1 MHEEN
6 DYSRFMPPSERPQP
20 ETRENNVS
28 LPEEACE
35 SRESGEAT
43 LIVEEV
49 ALPEEATEI
58 KPGFGLANRFVAGVA
73 RFFYDF
79 FNPFLIASYLTL
91 LLFEMTVLALTAP
104 GASVVYTVTV
114 LGATAI
120 VPAIAL
126 VFMRRFGAISALS
139 MPLRSERFVPYVL
152 ALLTLGAIT
161 LLLAFRGAPLWLWL
175 IYAGGCVAIMANM
188 LINIKIRVSN
198 HATAMAAFIA
208 ALVIMQTSGMSIH
221 PLGWWA
227 IGAVIVAGI
236 VGSAAMLLGR
246 HSLLEVAIGYAT
258 GFLSVILLG
267 LIH

>member
-1 MHEEN
+1 
-6 DYSRFMPPSERPQP
+6 MPPSERPQP
-20 ETRENNVS
+20 ETREDNVS
-28 LPEEACE
+28 RPEEAGE

-91 LLFEMTVLALTAP
+91 LLFELTVLALTAP

-120 VPAIAL
+120 VPAVAL

-175 IYAGGCVAIMANM
+175 IYAGGCVAIVANM